1 MNNLQGI
8 SQRRKRVVIYC
19 LRWGTRRTT
28 GTRLGT
34 GTRLTNGTNRT
45 GLERFTTG
53 GLLTKVT
60 VLGNGALGA
69 NRAFGDTGAL
79 GALGALVKLEYRGTE
94 RTWLT
99 DGTRGACGTGRY
111 PQTWN
116 PRQTKAMTRTSLD
129 GMGGKFL
136 HRIFIF

>member
-1 MNNLQGI
+1 MKAAKAT
-8 SQRRKRVVIYC
+8 RFHC
-19 LRWGTRRTT
+19 LRFGTTRTI

-45 GLERFTTG
+45 GLERFTLG
-53 GLLTKVT
+53 GLLTRVT
-60 VLGNGALGA
+60 VLGKGALGA
-69 NRAFGDTGAL
+69 NLAFLDTGAL

-99 DGTRGACGTGRY
+99 DGARGACGTGRY
-111 PQTWN
+111 PHTSS
-116 PRQTKAMTRTSLD
+116 PRQRKVRTTTCLD
-129 GMGGKFL
+129 HLAGKFL